1 MPDTRRRCVERG
13 PRRRRRPSRG
23 QPAQLQAV
31 DVGRIS
37 TQQDPEAVNSGSRPD
52 PKGRHLFLRIQC
64 EPKLSSFSHQTDQKW
79 LQALLAGLTEI
90 DGISQI
96 L

>member
-1 MPDTRRRCVERG
+1 MDFGEGFLLLLNGAYIFQLPDTRRRCVERG

-37 TQQDPEAVNSGSRPD
+37 SQPDPEAVNSGSRPD

-64 EPKLSSFSHQTDQKW
+64 EPN
-79 LQALLAGLTEI
+79 
-90 DGISQI
+90 
-96 L
+96 